1 MEDYRNKR
9 LNIQSLHANKQFF
22 KSKKLFI
29 MLFLLSLIP
38 LLIQIKPTSA
48 QTLLV
53 PQQYTTIKAAVN
65 AAATGDIIQISPGT
79 YNENNIIISDLIT
92 SLRIIGANP
101 TTTIVNGMGS
111 GTVFDIDGT
120 HVEIS
125 GLTIRNSGNNYNVI
139 ASEKPGPSPSN
150 DYHIFKNNI
159 IEKGAYGISLSLS
172 NQNTIYNN
180 TFNDT
185 PIGGISLNSA
195 TSTNITGN
203 TIENGIHGIK
213 LYNSGTNT
221 IAANKITQT
230 IYAIHISGTSSTGN
244 TIKSNTLAGKT
255 AGIYTSSDTTTIER
269 NEIIDGSAGIYMQG
283 KTATLN
289 YNIIKNSSF
298 GIRLYYSSATTTN
311 HNIKNN
317 KITNCAYGIEFTY
330 SYSGTF
336 KANWFQKNIYGVYV
350 SFSSSN
356 TFYQNNFVDNIYQAY
371 SYGGTNSWSS
381 GGEGNYWSDYTG
393 QDGPPPNGI
402 GDTPYPIP
410 LGASDPYPLMDTWTE
425 HDVLIESITS
435 DATRATVGKTVNITV
450 TVRNKGR
457 IGASESFTV
466 TAKRNE
472 TTIETKQ
479 VTNLAAGATQNLIFH
494 WNTAHIDSGNYT
506 ITAQAST
513 LKDELNTDNNNKA
526 YGTVEIEPPLTG
538 DINTDGFVNDQDLS
552 LLKQAYGSTTDSGNW
567 NPNADLNKDNIIDA
581 HDLRLL
587 GENYGKTA

>member
-1 MEDYRNKR
+1 M
-9 LNIQSLHANKQFF
+9 I
-22 KSKKLFI
+22 
-29 MLFLLSLIP
+29 LFLLLLIP

-203 TIENGIHGIK
+203 TIKDSIHGIK

-230 IYAIHISGTSSTGN
+230 TYAIHISGTTSTGN
-244 TIKSNTLAGKT
+244 TIKDNTLAGRT
-255 AGIYTSSDTTTIER
+255 AGIYTGSDTTTIER

-283 KTATLN
+283 KTATIN
-289 YNIIKNSSF
+289 YNIIKNSSY
-298 GIRLYYSSATTTN
+298 GIRLYYSGATTTN

-317 KITNCAYGIEFTY
+317 KITDCAYGIEFTY
-330 SYSGTF
+330 SNTGTF
-336 KANWFQKNIYGVYV
+336 KANWFQKNTFGVYV

-356 TFYQNNFVDNIYQAY
+356 TFYQNNFVDNDYQAY
-371 SYGGTNSWSS
+371 SYLGTNSWSS
-381 GGEGNYWSDYTG
+381 GGQGNYWSDY
-393 QDGPPPNGI
+393 DGEGA
-402 GDTPYPIP
+402 YPIP
-410 LGASDPYPLMDTWTE
+410 IGASDPSPLLDTWSE
-425 HDVLIESITS
+425 HDVSIESITS
-435 DATRATVGKTVNITV
+435 DATQATPGQTVNITV
-450 TVRNKGR
+450 TVKNKSR
-457 IGASESFTV
+457 ISATETFTV
-466 TAKRNE
+466 TAKYNA
-472 TTIETKQ
+472 TTIETKT
-479 VTNLAAGATQNLIFH
+479 VTNLAAGSTQNLVFK
-494 WNTAHIDSGNYT
+494 WNTAQVNPGNYT
-506 ITAQAST
+506 INAEASIVAY
-513 LKDELNTDNNNKA
+513 ELNTDNNKGTD
-526 YGTVEIEPPLTG
+526 GTVKIKAPLTG
-538 DINTDGFVNDQDLS
+538 DINRDATVNDLDLRLLVQAFGATPGSSNWDQD
-552 LLKQAYGSTTDSGNW
+552 
-567 NPNADLNKDNIIDA
+567 ADLNNDNVIDA
-581 HDLRLL
+581 RDLRLL
-587 GENYGKTA
+587 GENYGRTE